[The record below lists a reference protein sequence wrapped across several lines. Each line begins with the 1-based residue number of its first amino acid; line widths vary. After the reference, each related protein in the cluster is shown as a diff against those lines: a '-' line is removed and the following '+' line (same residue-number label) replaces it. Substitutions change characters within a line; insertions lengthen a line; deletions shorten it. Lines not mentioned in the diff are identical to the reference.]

1 MIQIGSAGNEH
12 FKRWRDLSS
21 SKGIRK
27 HGEFILMGEKLIE
40 EFRHQPGDWK
50 IRAEILTEGLTS
62 LWPEQD
68 RDPRTPKRYLLA
80 KELFKEVDVMG
91 THFNLLVLETPTWTD
106 ANLANPAQGLE
117 LVCPLGDPS
126 NLGAIVRSALAFD
139 VAALILTSESANP
152 LHPKAVKA
160 SAGAVLKT
168 KFLKGPSLKDYRAA
182 GENWALDMK
191 GDSVGELKWPRNLR
205 LIVGEE
211 GPGLPELSDIR
222 RISVPT
228 KSVESLNAAVA
239 ASIALFDWKRQTYRA
254 AP

>member
-1 MIQIGSAGNEH
+1 MIQIGSASNEH

-40 EFRHQPGDWK
+40 EFRHQTGDWK
-50 IRAEILTEGLTS
+50 IHAEILTEGLTS
-62 LWPEQD
+62 LWPEHD
-68 RDPRTPKRYLLA
+68 RDPRTPKRYFLA

-91 THFNLLVLETPTWTD
+91 THFNLLVLEAPTWETAD
-106 ANLANPAQGLE
+106 LSNPAQGLE

-126 NLGAIVRSALAFD
+126 NLGAIVRSAVAFD
-139 VAALILTSESANP
+139 ATALILTSESANP

-160 SAGAVLKT
+160 SAGAVLRT
-168 KFLKGPSLKDYRAA
+168 KFLRGPSLKDYQAS
-182 GENWALDMK
+182 GESWALDMK
-191 GDSVGELKWPRNLR
+191 GDSVGDLKWPDHFR

-211 GPGLPELSDIR
+211 GPGLPELPGVR

-228 KSVESLNAAVA
+228 RGVESLNATVA
-239 ASIALFDWKRQTYRA
+239 ASIALFDWKRQTFSR
-254 AP
+254 P